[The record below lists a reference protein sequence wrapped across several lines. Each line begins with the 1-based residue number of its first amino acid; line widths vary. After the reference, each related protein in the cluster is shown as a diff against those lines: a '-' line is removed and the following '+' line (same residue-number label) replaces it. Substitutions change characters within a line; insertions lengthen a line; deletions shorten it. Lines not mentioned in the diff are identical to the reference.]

1 MSDND
6 NYNYICPII
15 RSIMTDPVIAPDGH
29 TYERCAI
36 EAWLRINPISPL
48 TREKMYIHQLVPN
61 VSLKNIIDEYIKIN
75 NIKPDIIVNTQE
87 LSNNPQIIV
96 NTQDTSNYQ
105 EIINI
110 VLNYNIVRIMSGM
123 KGLKYNT

>member
-1 MSDND
+1 MYDID
-6 NYNYICPII
+6 NYICPII
-15 RSIMTDPVIAPDGH
+15 GIIMTDPVIAPDGH
-29 TYERCAI
+29 TYERYAI

-48 TREKMYIHQLVPN
+48 TRQEMYIHQLVPN

-87 LSNNPQIIV
+87 PSNNPQIIV
-96 NTQDTSNYQ
+96 NSQQSSNYQ

-110 VLNYNIVRIMSGM
+110 SSNYNIVRIMSGM
-123 KGLKYNT
+123 EGITYTS